1 MKLSNYKIFALS
13 LLMLLLFTNCKDNTD
28 YVNKN
33 NFANL
38 SPIETISLYWKASYE
53 GNVDIVNQLV
63 TKEPKDFNADCHSMT
78 NETDEINE
86 IKENKKINSR
96 DFFELIKS
104 IKRNSD
110 TGVFEKY
117 YDKNSEFFSIYS
129 LSHLINI
136 DRYLVRNLII
146 DREYNF
152 ENESRIDLTYK
163 DWRFEKGWK
172 FSFFLKKSP
181 NGWKIFLVVDRS
193 NFSLFDNET
202 YGKSKPLCSEQ
213 H

>member
-1 MKLSNYKIFALS
+1 MKLSNYKIFVLS
-13 LLMLLLFTNCKDNTD
+13 LLMLLLFTNCQNNST

-33 NFANL
+33 NNL
-38 SPIETISLYWKASYE
+38 SPIETISLYWNASYE

-63 TKEPKDFNADCHSMT
+63 TKEPKDFKTDCYSKSS
-78 NETDEINE
+78 EIDEIE
-86 IKENKKINSR
+86 ENKKINSQ
-96 DFFELIKS
+96 DSFEFIKS

-136 DRYLVRNLII
+136 DKYLVQNLVT
-146 DREYNF
+146 DREYTF
-152 ENESRIDLTYK
+152 EDESRIDLTYK
-163 DWRFEKGWK
+163 DWRFEKGLK

-181 NGWKIFLVVDRS
+181 NGWKIFLILNES
-193 NFSLFDNET
+193 NLGLLGNEI
-202 YGKSKPLCSEQ
+202 YGKPKPLCSVQ